1 MATLA
6 FDVYGTLINTYGMVD
21 LLQRYI
27 GEEKAM
33 PFATLWRDKQLEYS
47 FRRSMMNRYE
57 PFYTCTSN
65 ALDYCIEAFGVSI
78 TRDQHFS
85 LIKRYQSLPVY
96 KDVIA
101 CLSSISERSDLN
113 IYAFTNGPLEEVER
127 LFEDDGINQY
137 FKDIISVDE
146 IKQYKPDPSV
156 YQHFLD
162 RTKATAGDSWLI
174 SGNAFDVIGAST
186 FGMNSIWVRRTEQQR
201 MDPWGGRPTH
211 TIQSLSEL
219 EALF

>member
-33 PFATLWRDKQLEYS
+33 PFAVLWRDKQLEYS

-57 PFYTCTSN
+57 PFYTCTLN
-65 ALDYCIEAFGVSI
+65 ALDYCIESFEVSL
-78 TRDQHFS
+78 TQDQRFS
-85 LIKRYQSLPVY
+85 LIKKYQNLPVY
-96 KDVIA
+96 KDVVTA
-101 CLSSISERSDLN
+101 LGSLSERSDLD
-113 IYAFTNGPLEEVER
+113 IYALTNGPAEDVEK
-127 LFEDDGINQY
+127 LFEDNAINQY
-137 FKDIISVDE
+137 FKDIISADE
-146 IKQYKPDPSV
+146 IKKYKPDPEI
-156 YQHFLD
+156 YQHFMK
-162 RTKATAGDSWLI
+162 RTDSSVEDSWLV
-174 SGNAFDVIGAST
+174 SSNGFDVIGSST
-186 FGMNSIWVRRTEQQR
+186 FGMNSIWVRRTKQQVI
-201 MDPWGGRPTH
+201 DTWGGRPTH

>member
-1 MATLA
+1 MVTLA

-27 GEEKAM
+27 GEEKAL
-33 PFATLWRDKQLEYS
+33 PFAVLWRDKQLEYS
-47 FRRSMMNRYE
+47 FRRSMMDQYE

-65 ALDYCIEAFGVSI
+65 ALDYCIEALEVNI

-85 LIKRYQSLPVY
+85 LIKRYQTLPAY
-96 KDVIA
+96 KDVIN
-101 CLSSISERSDLN
+101 CLSSISERSDIN
-113 IYAFTNGPLEEVER
+113 IYALTNGPLEDVER
-127 LFEDDGINQY
+127 LFEDVAINQY
-137 FKDIISVDE
+137 FKDIVSVDE
-146 IKQYKPDPSV
+146 IQKYKPDPAV

-162 RTKATAGDSWLI
+162 RANAVARDSWLI

-186 FGMNSIWVRRTEQQR
+186 FGMNSIWVKRTEQQR
-201 MDPWGGRPTH
+201 MDPWGGKPTH

>member
-6 FDVYGTLINTYGMVD
+6 FDVYATLINTYGMVD

-65 ALDYCIEAFGVSI
+65 ALDYCIEAFAVTI

-85 LIKRYQSLPVY
+85 LIKRYQNLPVF
-96 KDVIA
+96 KDVA
-101 CLSSISERSDLN
+101 AALESMSERSDLHL
-113 IYAFTNGPLEEVER
+113 YALTNGPYEDVVK
-127 LFEDDGINQY
+127 LFEDNNINQF

-146 IKQYKPDPSV
+146 IKKYKPDPAV
-156 YQHFLD
+156 YRHFLE
-162 RTKATAGDSWLI
+162 RTGSRVDDSWLI
-174 SGNAFDVIGAST
+174 SGNGFDVIGARS
-186 FGMNSIWVRRTEQQR
+186 FGMNGVWIKRADQQII
-201 MDPWGGRPTH
+201 DTWGPRPTH
-211 TIQSLSEL
+211 TIQSMHEL

>member
-1 MATLA
+1 MTTLA

-47 FRRSMMNRYE
+47 FRRSMMDRYE

-65 ALDYCIEAFGVSI
+65 ALDYCIEAFGVTI

-85 LIKRYQSLPVY
+85 LVKRYQSLPVY
-96 KDVIA
+96 KDVVA
-101 CLSSISERSDLN
+101 VLESISERSDLS
-113 IYAFTNGPLEEVER
+113 IYALTNGPREDVER
-127 LFEDDGINQY
+127 LFDDEGIHHF
-137 FKDIISVDE
+137 FKDIVSADE
-146 IKQYKPDPSV
+146 IKKYKPDPAV
-156 YQHFLD
+156 YRHFLD
-162 RTKATAGDSWLI
+162 RASTTREESYLI
-174 SGNAFDVIGAST
+174 SGNSFDVIGAGS
-186 FGMNSIWVRRTEQQR
+186 FGMNTIWIRRSSAQQF
-201 MDPWGGRPTH
+201 DPWGPRPTH
-211 TIQSLSEL
+211 TIQSLAEL